1 MLTLA
6 GQNNLIIQPVYLV
19 QKMSL
24 REDATLSKNYNNIF
38 QPLINI
44 KENLFHKNKTNYYRK
59 YLRKHRSIDKD
70 IVVCMCWSLNFK
82 FITYSH

>member
-24 REDATLSKNYNNIF
+24 REDATLSKN
-38 QPLINI
+38 
-44 KENLFHKNKTNYYRK
+44 
-59 YLRKHRSIDKD
+59 
-70 IVVCMCWSLNFK
+70 
-82 FITYSH
+82 